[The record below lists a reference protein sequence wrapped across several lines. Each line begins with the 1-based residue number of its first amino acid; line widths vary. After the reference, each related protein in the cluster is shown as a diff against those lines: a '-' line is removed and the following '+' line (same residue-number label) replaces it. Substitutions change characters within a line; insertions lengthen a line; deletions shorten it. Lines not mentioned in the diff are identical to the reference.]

1 MEQIHFCLVMT
12 TLIQKIINN
21 EIKECI
27 LNLNFFFLIFCNKEE
42 KKSQHNILASVAFG
56 TKQLQNWLLF

>member
-27 LNLNFFFLIFCNKEE
+27 LNLNFF
-42 KKSQHNILASVAFG
+42 S
-56 TKQLQNWLLF
+56 